1 MFEMFCQKLDHIKM
15 LPCHESSQD
24 HDQQALI
31 DEKISSFTQKF
42 VQFNW
47 DGWTRYILSPS
58 PYLHI
63 KGNSASKQG
72 LFNIAVYG

>member
-31 DEKISSFTQKF
+31 DEKISSFM
-42 VQFNW
+42 
-47 DGWTRYILSPS
+47 
-58 PYLHI
+58 
-63 KGNSASKQG
+63 
-72 LFNIAVYG
+72 